1 MLFKKIV
8 PVNFITFSKPR
19 AEEGGHSHFYYLVIS
34 IYIIIMLYINNRSG
48 QIYIFKLL
56 NKDCPTKIGHRSRGP
71 FPVIR
76 NTIRT
81 VREAIKAIVVCGVYC
96 MAHPTPPH
104 RALANGFPLPLTP
117 CLFNGGVEVFTA
129 TYCSSLLLTVPFP
142 LRLIKTRRLLCS
154 QRFRENDLRLSCN
167 FPFKERT
174 MMP

>member
-1 MLFKKIV
+1 
-8 PVNFITFSKPR
+8 
-19 AEEGGHSHFYYLVIS
+19 
-34 IYIIIMLYINNRSG
+34 MLYIYDRSG
-48 QIYIFKLL
+48 QMYIFKLL

-96 MAHPTPPH
+96 IAHPTPPH

-129 TYCSSLLLTVPFP
+129 TYCSSLLLTVSFP
-142 LRLIKTRRLLCS
+142 LRLIKTRRLLYS
-154 QRFRENDLRLSCN
+154 QRFGENDLRLSCN
-167 FPFKERT
+167 LPFEERT
-174 MMP
+174 ILP

>member
-1 MLFKKIV
+1 
-8 PVNFITFSKPR
+8 
-19 AEEGGHSHFYYLVIS
+19 
-34 IYIIIMLYINNRSG
+34 MLYINNRSG
-48 QIYIFKLL
+48 QEFKLL

-76 NTIRT
+76 STIRT
-81 VREAIKAIVVCGVYC
+81 VRGAIKAIVVCGVYC
-96 MAHPTPPH
+96 IAHPTPPH

-129 TYCSSLLLTVPFP
+129 TYCSSLLLTVSFP

-154 QRFRENDLRLSCN
+154 QRFGENDLRLSCN